1 MGKIRR
7 TKKNRTLSGVMVHM
21 FLLVFL
27 GTVSVGIGK
36 QAIRYQ
42 EVKEELALVTAEI
55 QAEKEKQ
62 MDFDNRKA
70 YYQSDSYIEKIARE
84 QLGMIKSNEIIYVNR
99 SE

>member
-62 MDFDNRKA
+62 SELAKQLHQQQQRV
-70 YYQSDSYIEKIARE
+70 ARLME
-84 QLGMIKSNEIIYVNR
+84 RYTLLVPARDKSEFKY
-99 SE
+99 